1 MKDDANIIDYEIF
14 YEIALS
20 VLNTYVPLRK
30 MHLRRNPGAFAT
42 KEFRK
47 ALMKRV
53 YFKNK
58 LK

>member
-1 MKDDANIIDYEIF
+1 MKDDANNIDYEIF
-14 YEIALS
+14 YEIVLS
-20 VLNTYVPLRK
+20 ILNTYVPLKK

-53 YFKNK
+53 YFKDK